1 MLIAARITRWLLA
14 LWLALGL
21 ASSAFA
27 ATMLI
32 VLSDDSAVYLEAA
45 SAIEREVGNK
55 HKTVR
60 VMADRLAMSS
70 LDMNDVKLVLAVGVK
85 AAESASTQIERTP
98 MLAVLV
104 PRDWYLKSG
113 RSALSENDRNV
124 GAVVLDQ
131 PYHRQ
136 LRLIK
141 ETLPRAA
148 KVGVI
153 VSQANRVQLAEI
165 EQAARS
171 ARLSINSAVI
181 ISADDLVGAMEKVLP
196 DADALL
202 AVPDPIALNRNT
214 IQSLLITSYRYRDPV
229 IGFSKS
235 LSRAGALVSLYST
248 PAQVGQQAGEIA
260 LRAVTGARLS
270 ALYWPKY
277 FSVTLNTHVARSL
290 ELDTP
295 SEQTLQKALQEGG
308 GE

>member
-1 MLIAARITRWLLA
+1 MLKAARITRWLLA

-113 RSALSENDRNV
+113 RSVLSENDRNV

-153 VSQANRVQLAEI
+153 VSQANSAQLAEV

-171 ARLSINSAVI
+171 ARLSISSAVI
-181 ISADDLVGAMEKVLP
+181 NSADDLVGAMEKVLP

-248 PAQVGQQAGEIA
+248 PAQIGQQAGEIA
-260 LRAVTGARLS
+260 LRAVMGARLS
-270 ALYWPKY
+270 VLYWPKY
-277 FSVTLNTHVARSL
+277 FSITLNTHVARSL

-295 SEQTLQKALQEGG
+295 SERALQKALLEGS